1 MIPTTGKFIATLRR
15 GIHPY
20 PVYEAHFDDGSVNRI
35 SFWSP
40 QGRALDVET
49 GKYIA
54 TTTHSVIGKVFDYGM
69 VEWNGVRMSPDVAA
83 AFVPFGTSAKA
94 PRASLARA
102 RAIFRQIEEGTITPA
117 ILAELKEALAA

>member
-1 MIPTTGKFIATLRR
+1 MIPTTEKFITALRK
-15 GIHPY
+15 GVHPY
-20 PVYEAHFDDGSVNRI
+20 PVYEAHFTDGTVNRM

-54 TTTHSVIGKVFDYGM
+54 TTTHSAVGKVFDFGM
-69 VEWNGVRMSPDVAA
+69 VEWDGARMSPVMAA
-83 AFVPFGTSAKA
+83 AFVPFGASAKA

-102 RAIFRQIEEGTITPA
+102 RAIFRRMEGGTITPA